1 VYQKNM
7 ETMNSDKDWLKEA
20 PSLAVISKKNPFSVP
35 PAYFESL
42 NENLNTLAK
51 LENARFENEEEF
63 KLPEN
68 YFNQLAGRIEDRL
81 AIDTIQNLAPSEG
94 FKVTDVYFTSL
105 AKRMN
110 FKIEEKKAT
119 ATLKNMFPSWIR
131 YSAAAS
137 VVFVIGIFFYFN
149 SSSYIFN
156 QQLSKVPDQDI
167 INYLQ
172 FHSTVNDTQFLI
184 DNITEDGLQQVSNDV
199 SEEDIEQYI
208 NNTTL

>member
-1 VYQKNM
+1 
-7 ETMNSDKDWLKEA
+7 
-20 PSLAVISKKNPFSVP
+20 
-35 PAYFESL
+35 
-42 NENLNTLAK
+42 
-51 LENARFENEEEF
+51 
-63 KLPEN
+63 
-68 YFNQLAGRIEDRL
+68 
-81 AIDTIQNLAPSEG
+81 
-94 FKVTDVYFTSL
+94 
-105 AKRMN
+105 
-110 FKIEEKKAT
+110 
-119 ATLKNMFPSWIR
+119 MFPSWIR

-199 SEEDIEQYI
+199 SDEDIEQYI

>member
-1 VYQKNM
+1 MK
-7 ETMNSDKDWLKEA
+7 TMNSDKDWLKEA
-20 PSLAVISKKNPFSVP
+20 PSLALISRKNPFSVP

-81 AIDTIQNLAPSEG
+81 AINTIQNLAPSEG

-110 FKIEEKKAT
+110 FKIEEKKAP
-119 ATLKNMFPSWIR
+119 ATLKNIFPSWIR

-137 VVFVIGIFFYFN
+137 VVFVIGISLYFN
-149 SSSYIFN
+149 SSSYTFN

-172 FHSTVNDTQFLI
+172 FHSTVNDTQYLI

>member
-1 VYQKNM
+1 M

-20 PSLAVISKKNPFSVP
+20 PSLAVISRKNPFSVP

-68 YFNQLAGRIEDRL
+68 YFNQLAGSIEDRL

-94 FKVTDVYFTSL
+94 FKVTDAYFNSL
-105 AKRMN
+105 AKRIN
-110 FKIEEKKAT
+110 SKIEEKKAP

-199 SEEDIEQYI
+199 SDEDIEQYL

>member
-1 VYQKNM
+1 M

-81 AIDTIQNLAPSEG
+81 DIDTMPILTALLSALIQKLRRR
-94 FKVTDVYFTSL
+94 KH
-105 AKRMN
+105 
-110 FKIEEKKAT
+110 
-119 ATLKNMFPSWIR
+119 
-131 YSAAAS
+131 
-137 VVFVIGIFFYFN
+137 
-149 SSSYIFN
+149 
-156 QQLSKVPDQDI
+156 
-167 INYLQ
+167 LQ
-172 FHSTVNDTQFLI
+172 R
-184 DNITEDGLQQVSNDV
+184 
-199 SEEDIEQYI
+199 
-208 NNTTL
+208 

>member
-1 VYQKNM
+1 MYQKNM

-51 LENARFENEEEF
+51 VENARFENEEEF

-94 FKVTDVYFTSL
+94 FKVTDAYFNSL
-105 AKRMN
+105 AKRIN
-110 FKIEEKKAT
+110 SKIEEKKAP

-199 SEEDIEQYI
+199 SDEDIEQYI

>member
-1 VYQKNM
+1 MYQKNM